1 MDIVLINP
9 NNKKEAYG
17 ALSESFA
24 GVEPP
29 LWIGLLAAVLR
40 DKGYQIKIIDA
51 DAENW
56 GAKETVAELERLN
69 PLLVGI
75 GAIGSNPSAAS
86 TPKMVGVHHILN
98 LIKEKK
104 LSCKTFVYG
113 IHASGLPERTLR
125 EEGSDFVIRGEAF
138 YPVTELLAALK
149 AKKIDLKIKGLWYL
163 KDGKVVD
170 NGWADVVENLDTLP
184 FVAWD
189 LLPMDKYR
197 AHNWHCFDDIKHRS
211 PYAMIYSSLG
221 CPFNCHYC
229 NIHARYSGKPG
240 IRFRSPKRVLEEIDW
255 LYKNYKVRHMK
266 ILDELFLINEGR
278 VLEICDGLIERNYGI
293 NFWAYARVDTIS
305 KEILTKL
312 KKAGINWLAIG
323 IEAGSHEVRKGVSKG
338 RFDKEAVYKAVQ
350 MTHEAGI
357 YIIGNFMFGLPG
369 DTLETMQETF
379 DLAIEL
385 NCEYVNFYTTMAYP
399 GSPLYEDALTQGL
412 ELSKSWIGFSQ
423 LSPETLPLATKHLTS
438 AQVLRFRDNAFEAYC
453 QSPRY
458 LSMIKEKFGQETV
471 DHIKE
476 MLQHKLRR
484 DILSEEKETRGVT
497 V

>member
-17 ALSESFA
+17 VLGEGFA
-24 GVEPP
+24 GIEPP

-40 DKGYQIKIIDA
+40 DKGYQVKIIDA

-56 GAKETVAELERLN
+56 GAKETVAEIERLN

-75 GAIGSNPSAAS
+75 GAIGSNPSAGS
-86 TPKMVGVHHILN
+86 TPKMIGVRHILT
-98 LIKEKK
+98 LIKEKE

-125 EEGSDFVIRGEAF
+125 EEGCDFVIRGEAF
-138 YPVTELLAALK
+138 YPVAELLAALK
-149 AKKIDLKIKGLWYL
+149 AKKTDFKIKGLWYL
-163 KDGKVVD
+163 KDGKVAD

-197 AHNWHCFDDIKHRS
+197 AHNWHCFGDITHRS
-211 PYAMIYSSLG
+211 SYAMIYSSLG

-255 LYKNYKVRHMK
+255 LYKNYKIRHMK
-266 ILDELFLINEGR
+266 ILDELFVINEDR
-278 VLEICDGLIERNYGI
+278 MREICDGLIERNYGI

-423 LSPETLPLATKHLTS
+423 LSPETLPLPTKHLTS
-438 AQVLRFRDNAFEAYC
+438 AQVLRFRDNAFATYC

-458 LSMIKEKFGQETV
+458 LSMIKEKFGQVTV
-471 DHIKE
+471 DHIKD
-476 MLQHKLRR
+476 MLKHKLRR
-484 DILSEEKETRGVT
+484 DILSEEREIRGVT